1 VRKDFGSDRL
11 PQPVTSEIWC
21 VPTEI
26 VMAKKLL
33 ILVLMLVVA
42 GIMLVACSGDSKSYS
57 ADRFDVD
64 LAVQP
69 DGSLIVAETVD
80 FRFVGGPFSYVFRDL
95 AFTEIDRI
103 DRLQAS
109 LDGQVLP
116 QGTGPG
122 QVEIQAGDPLQV
134 TWHLPPT
141 SDASH
146 SFGLTYRVQGAIR
159 QLDDADALIWRAVPE
174 EHDYEI
180 ASSTVT
186 VSYPSSTSLLAE
198 PSVWDHRAVVE
209 SNAGQAT
216 LQVQDIGSDE
226 ELVVEARFAPG
237 SLLSAPPAW
246 QAAQAERSQH
256 TQPALTLGLGAG
268 LLTVL
273 LASVWLLAYA
283 RRFRRPQAAQPG
295 APFQRTEPPNQA
307 PPAFA
312 AKLAGSGNPALA
324 TLFDLAQRGAL
335 RIDEQ
340 ASRWGRSFT
349 LHRQPAPDV
358 LRPHEQGLLDA
369 LFQTKQG
376 MEDQL
381 PLSRV
386 GTRLAGQNK
395 QFNKPLDEEMALAGL
410 LDTQRQTQRNR
421 LVAAGVLALLLG
433 GVGFTIGMIWGAVS
447 SENAQ
452 WSVLPIAAVLAG
464 VGAGLSIAGL
474 LGLIVSATLST
485 WTEQGER
492 EAADWK
498 GFASYLKDVAK
509 GKDDMLDLARFDRYL
524 PYAAGFGLG
533 ESWVKRYEKQSGFST
548 PPWFQALRP
557 DESSA
562 AFVAVMVASH
572 ASFSSGAGGAAGAG
586 GASGGGASGA
596 G

>member
-1 VRKDFGSDRL
+1 
-11 PQPVTSEIWC
+11 
-21 VPTEI
+21 
-26 VMAKKLL
+26 MARKLL
-33 ILVLMLVVA
+33 LFILMLVVA
-42 GIMLVACSGDSKSYS
+42 SVLLAACNDDGKSYS

-69 DGSLIVAETVD
+69 DGSLLVTETVD
-80 FRFVGGPFSYVFRDL
+80 FRFEGGPFTFVFRDL
-95 AFTEIDRI
+95 AFSEIDGI

-109 LDGQVLP
+109 MDGQVLP

-141 SDASH
+141 SDATH
-146 SFGLTYRVQGAIR
+146 SFGLAYRVQGAIR

-174 EHDYEI
+174 EHDYAI
-180 ASSTVT
+180 ASSTVR

-198 PSVWDHRAVVE
+198 PSVWDHRAAVE
-209 SNAGQAT
+209 SSAGLST
-216 LQVQDIGSDE
+216 LQVQDIGADE

-237 SLLSAPPAW
+237 SLVSAPPAW
-246 QAAQAERSQH
+246 QAAQAVRSQH
-256 TQPALTLGLGAG
+256 TQPALILGLAAA

-295 APFQRTEPPNQA
+295 APFQRTEPPSQA

-312 AKLAGSGNPALA
+312 AKLAGSGSPALA

-340 ASRWGRSFT
+340 ASRWGRGFT
-349 LHRQPAPDV
+349 LHRQPSPDA
-358 LRPHEQGLLDA
+358 LRPHEHGLLDA

-376 MEDQL
+376 VQDEL
-381 PLSRV
+381 PLSKV
-386 GTRLAGQNK
+386 GTHLASRQK
-395 QFNKPLDEEMALAGL
+395 QFSKPLDEEMTLAGL
-410 LDTQRQTQRNR
+410 LDTQRQAQRNR

-433 GVGFTIGMIWGAVS
+433 GVGFGIGMVWGAVS

-464 VGAGLSIAGL
+464 MGAGLFIAGL
-474 LGLIVSATLST
+474 LGLIVSATLSI
-485 WTEQGER
+485 WTDQGER

-533 ESWVKRYEKQSGFST
+533 EAWVKRYEKQSGFST
-548 PPWFQALRP
+548 PPWFQALQP
-557 DESSA
+557 DDSSA
-562 AFVAVMVASH
+562 AFIAVMVASQ
-572 ASFSSGAGGAAGAG
+572 ASFSSSAGGAAGAS

>member
-1 VRKDFGSDRL
+1 MVRR
-11 PQPVTSEIWC
+11 
-21 VPTEI
+21 
-26 VMAKKLL
+26 LL
-33 ILVLMLVVA
+33 IPVLLLAILGGVLA
-42 GIMLVACSGDSKSYS
+42 ACGGGNSKSYS

-64 LAVQP
+64 LTIQS
-69 DGSLIVAETVD
+69 DGSLVVTETID
-80 FRFVGGPFSYVFRDL
+80 FRFEGGPFTFVFRDL
-95 AFTEIDRI
+95 AFKEIDGI

-141 SDASH
+141 SDATH

-159 QLDDADALIWRAVPE
+159 QVDDADALIWRAVPE

-198 PSVWDHRAVVE
+198 PSAWDRQAVVE
-209 SNAGQAT
+209 SSAGQST
-216 LQVQDIGSDE
+216 LQVQDIGVDE
-226 ELVVEARFAPG
+226 SLVVEARFIPG

-246 QAAQAERSQH
+246 QAAQQERSQH
-256 TQPALTLGLGAG
+256 TQPALAIGLGAG
-268 LLTVL
+268 LLTLL

-283 RRFRRPQAAQPG
+283 RRFRRPQTAQPA
-295 APFQRTEPPNQA
+295 APFRRTEPPSQS
-307 PPAFA
+307 PPAVA
-312 AKLAGSGNPALA
+312 AKLVGSGNPALA

-349 LHRQPAPDV
+349 LHRQPDAGV
-358 LRPHEQGLLDA
+358 LRPHEHGLLDA
-369 LFQTKQG
+369 LFQTKHG
-376 MEDQL
+376 LEDEL
-381 PLSRV
+381 PLSKV
-386 GTRLAGQNK
+386 GTRLAGHQK
-395 QFNKPLDEEMALAGL
+395 LFNKPLDEEMALAGL
-410 LDTQRQTQRNR
+410 LDTQRQAQRNR
-421 LVAAGVLALLLG
+421 LVAAGVLILLLG
-433 GVGFTIGMIWGAVS
+433 GVGFGAGMVWGAVS

-452 WSVLPIAAVLAG
+452 WAMLPVAAALAG
-464 VGAGLSIAGL
+464 VGAGLFIAGL
-474 LGLIVSATLST
+474 LGLIVSATLSA
-485 WTEQGER
+485 WTDQGER
-492 EAADWK
+492 EASDWK
-498 GFASYLKDVAK
+498 GFAGYLKDVSK
-509 GKDDMLDLARFDRYL
+509 GKDDLLEVTRFDHYL

-533 ESWVKRYEKQSGFST
+533 ESWVKRYQQQSGFST
-548 PPWFQALRP
+548 PPWFQGLRA
-557 DESSA
+557 DDSSA

-572 ASFSSGAGGAAGAG
+572 SSFSSSSAGAAGGG